1 MKVFLSLQQKLDI
14 LHEAYCA
21 PGVIRS
27 TARKYNVD
35 LVQIQQWKKY
45 LARMDGDAE
54 SSEVLYIS
62 SKGWA
67 KRLFTMGRVMLI
79 LSIMELFISCLMP

>member
-1 MKVFLSLQQKLDI
+1 MSSTLKTNFSIFAPKIKMKVFLSSQQKLDI

-27 TARKYNVD
+27 KACKYNVD
-35 LVQIQQWKKY
+35 LVQIQQLKKN
-45 LARMDGDAE
+45 LAGVDGDAE

-62 SKGWA
+62 SKG
-67 KRLFTMGRVMLI
+67 
-79 LSIMELFISCLMP
+79 